1 MMPQQ
6 SDERSAA
13 LCVRARLAAGIY
25 TMLLLKDIQVHILF
39 FFFLAFPPNFSLPAE
54 KKRQWRGTGLLGLA
68 ERQSSE
74 IFFFFFFLLHCEVLK
89 VTVHS

>member
-54 KKRQWRGTGLLGLA
+54 KKRQWRGTGLLARAL
-68 ERQSSE
+68 
-74 IFFFFFFLLHCEVLK
+74 IFYYFFFFLLHCEVLK

>member
-25 TMLLLKDIQVHILF
+25 TMLLPKDIQVHIL

-54 KKRQWRGTGLLGLA
+54 NKRQWRGTGLLGLA
-68 ERQSSE
+68 ERQGCD
-74 IFFFFFFLLHCEVLK
+74 FFFFFLLHCEVLK